1 MNKFAK
7 LKKFVADHRVAIAVG
22 MTATAFVLLMM
33 RNAKELNAF
42 LEKHNLMDEYYGD
55 GE

>member
-1 MNKFAK
+1 MKKLAL

-42 LEKHNLMDEYYGD
+42 LEEHNLTDKYYG
-55 GE
+55 EEE